1 MKHDNLM
8 KMNLQFFADEGADGS
23 AGAGSNG
30 NASGNDGS
38 NSGENGGSNNNG
50 NQTPPNDNNND
61 GKAGASG
68 KTFTQEE
75 LSAVAATEK
84 KQGKQSILNLFG
96 VKNEKEAKE
105 QAEAFKKWQESQKD
119 TEQKLKDSQN
129 NLAEAQAKAK
139 QAEDKLALM
148 TAGVNKD
155 SLDDALAI
163 AALKVTDD
171 KDLAAVLEEMKKD
184 PKYKGF
190 FGTSGSAGTGSSTGH
205 QGTGA
210 AGTENIGE
218 RLGKAALSHAAPKKS
233 NFFTN

>member
-1 MKHDNLM
+1 MKNDNLM
-8 KMNLQFFADEGADGS
+8 KMNLQFFADEGAGGS
-23 AGAGSNG
+23 AGAGSND
-30 NASGNDGS
+30 NAGGNDGS
-38 NSGENGGSNNNG
+38 NSGNNEGSNNNG
-50 NQTPPNDNNND
+50 NQTPPDNDD

-119 TEQKLKDSQN
+119 TEQKLKDSQT

-218 RLGKAALSHAAPKKS
+218 RLGKLSASHAAPKKS

>member
-1 MKHDNLM
+1 MKHKFLP
-8 KMNLQFFADEGADGS
+8 MNLQFFADEGAGGS
-23 AGAGSNG
+23 AGAGSND
-30 NASGNDGS
+30 NAGGNDGS
-38 NSGENGGSNNNG
+38 NTGNNEGSNNNG
-50 NQTPPNDNNND
+50 NQTPPDNDD
-61 GKAGASG
+61 GKSG
-68 KTFTQEE
+68 EKTFTQAE

-84 KQGKQSILNLFG
+84 KQGKQSILNIFG

-119 TEQKLKDSQN
+119 TEQKLKDSQTS
-129 NLAEAQAKAK
+129 LAEAQAKAQ
-139 QAEDKLALM
+139 QAENKLALV

-190 FGTSGSAGTGSSTGH
+190 FGTAGSAGTGSSTGH

-210 AGTENIGE
+210 GSTENIGE